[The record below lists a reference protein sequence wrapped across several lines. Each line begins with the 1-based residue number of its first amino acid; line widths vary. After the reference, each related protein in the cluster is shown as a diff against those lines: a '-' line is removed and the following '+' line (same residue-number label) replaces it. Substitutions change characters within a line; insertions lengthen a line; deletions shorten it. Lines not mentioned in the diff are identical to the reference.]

1 MGQDHRPEPT
11 ACPTADRE
19 GLTVSIWFEGKNEI
33 DCSLEQVKS
42 ALGNHGD
49 LYVGV
54 TGLMPGLTT
63 VELVEQGSD
72 AVTIRTNE
80 GLMKRTNI
88 SKRVEAGQVV
98 VDFDEQ
104 YAAGSGI
111 TVTSHYT
118 DEFSTSGT
126 GVAHRVVISDV
137 EAPGFLGFFYRRFGS
152 SKMGNAFLTANQAS
166 FEQQAE

>member
-1 MGQDHRPEPT
+1 M
-11 ACPTADRE
+11 
-19 GLTVSIWFEGKNEI
+19 SIWFEGTNEI
-33 DCSLEQVKS
+33 DCTLEQVKS
-42 ALGNHGD
+42 VLGNHGD
-49 LYVGV
+49 HYVGV
-54 TGLMPGLTT
+54 TSLMPGLTT

-72 AVTIRTNE
+72 AVTIKTNE

-88 SKRVEAGQVV
+88 SKRIELDRVV

-111 TVTSHYT
+111 TVTSHYS
-118 DEFSTSGT
+118 DEFSESDT

-152 SKMGNAFLTANQAS
+152 SKMGNAFLSANKAH
-166 FEQQAE
+166 FEQQTK